1 MKKENLQMFLQG
13 DRKNDKTSDS
23 IRFGS
28 DVFFVFLMR
37 TACGASGIMSE
48 MRFIGQ
54 NVLMDTG
61 IIGQNVLMDTGII
74 GQNVLMKT
82 ALQLDK

>member
-1 MKKENLQMFLQG
+1 MFLQG

-37 TACGASGIMSE
+37 AACGASGIMSE

-54 NVLMDTG
+54 NVLMKTG
-61 IIGQNVLMDTGII
+61 IIGQNVLMDT
-74 GQNVLMKT
+74 
-82 ALQLDK
+82 ALQLNKSIVSGIRRDYNSL